1 LPAPFPEERAR
12 SISWDLPE
20 ILFESLFFCL
30 STISLLLEVAG
41 NTNAHVLK
49 IEHVSIVSWDWKL
62 LGAPIKVYEFVLLCI
77 C

>member
-1 LPAPFPEERAR
+1 
-12 SISWDLPE
+12 
-20 ILFESLFFCL
+20 L

-49 IEHVSIVSWDWKL
+49 QIEHVSIVSWDWKL
-62 LGAPIKVYEFVLLCI
+62 LGAPIKVYEFVLPCI